1 MVINKKFNT
10 DFASTWEIFGL
21 STEVKPTVAN
31 GGDPVPDKT
40 IFVELDTAEGYYYEK
55 DTDTWNTIG

>member
-21 STEVKPTVAN
+21 STEEKPTIAN
-31 GGDPVPDKT
+31 GGTPVPDKT
-40 IFVELDTAEGYYYEK
+40 IFVELDTAEGYFYDK
-55 DTDTWNTIG
+55 DADTWNSIG